1 MSYCVT
7 PSSYAHRILNK
18 IILRKFLSQYEIK
31 TIPAIRLVDSTG
43 SVVSDNIRI
52 QIENCDTGDVSKLL
66 SEWKNVSND

>member
-1 MSYCVT
+1 M
-7 PSSYAHRILNK
+7 PPLRRSYADRVFNK
-18 IILRKFLSQYEIK
+18 IIFSEFLSQYEIA

-52 QIENCDTGDVSKLL
+52 QIENCETGDVSKLL